1 MEMPGWFKEKG
12 IKQIATMLEL
22 NSHHIDQIRNY
33 FLATSDEEKL
43 SLQNNIG
50 PMFLKG
56 FLTDLKSLFILEPDN
71 ESKLISI
78 AKSMGASKHIES
90 LKEIQQQFYSQLA
103 ETYLSG
109 NTNSDIDKLL
119 EVNNQ
124 NFLNEV
130 NYQKELSSAFILNE
144 REKLKNTFYSVEKE
158 SQITD
163 EEIVL
168 AFKQIERERIKN
180 LFKKIED
187 KERVRA
193 EGEYMVSLD
202 KSIKSE
208 SNVKFDKRRLRWP
221 EVSST
226 KSNWKQF
233 AIAAS
238 VIGLIVTT
246 TFIIFNQ
253 RKEQNNVALNKPK
266 TNKTNMDTS
275 TLQKNQTA
283 NISTT
288 TSPFP
293 SDEKKIRILKEPSF
307 GFAEKDEYLN
317 VEINYLGSYLKDFKD
332 SAKNETD
339 ATRRDSVNKII
350 DSVNNILNK
359 YSLHRN
365 LLQIYILDKQ
375 EVKVFKIND
384 EFYFQIDKT
393 VYECKKSD
401 DLLPLKKVTDKHTLE
416 TIDKIL
422 FNESN

>member
-1 MEMPGWFKEKG
+1 MPGKFEEKG
-12 IKQIATMLEL
+12 IKQIATMLDL
-22 NSHHIDQIRNY
+22 NSQHIDQIRNY
-33 FLATSDEEKL
+33 FLAASDEEKL
-43 SLQNNIG
+43 SLQNNIA

-56 FLTDLKSLFILEPDN
+56 FLNDLKSLFIFEPDN

-78 AKSMGASKHIES
+78 AQSMGSSKHIEA
-90 LKEIQQQFYSQLA
+90 LKEIQQQFYSQVA

-109 NTNSDIDKLL
+109 RNNSDIEKLL
-119 EVNNQ
+119 KVNNQ
-124 NFLNEV
+124 SFLNEV
-130 NYQKELSSAFILNE
+130 NYQKELSSAYILNE
-144 REKLKNTFYSVEKE
+144 RENLKKTFQSNEKE
-158 SQITD
+158 AEINDD
-163 EEIVL
+163 EMVL
-168 AFKQIERERIKN
+168 AFKSIERERMKD
-180 LFKKIED
+180 LFKKIEET
-187 KERVRA
+187 ERKAKLERERSGLMMEHDLIPGSHV
-193 EGEYMVSLD
+193 E
-202 KSIKSE
+202 
-208 SNVKFDKRRLRWP
+208 FDKRRLRWP
-221 EVSST
+221 EVSV
-226 KSNWKQF
+226 KKIYWKRL

-238 VIGLIVTT
+238 VIGLIATT

-266 TNKTNMDTS
+266 TNKPNMDTS

-293 SDEKKIRILKEPSF
+293 SDEKEIKILKEQSF

-317 VEINYLGSYLKDFKD
+317 VEINYLGSSLKDFKD

-339 ATRRDSVNKII
+339 EIRRGLDNNII
-350 DSVNNILNK
+350 DSLNNVVNK
-359 YSLHRN
+359 YQLRRN
-365 LLQIYILDKQ
+365 LLQIYILSKQ
-375 EVKVFKIND
+375 EVKVFKID
-384 EFYFQIDKT
+384 SEFYFQIDKT